1 MNGFDVL
8 SLATDTG
15 QLVARHAFIVL
26 TANKAAADAPEAVD
40 AYFATLLERYH
51 IPVMGKPCDVDEL
64 LACVAEA
71 DRYAAESAAGLTWIG
86 VVRDGP
92 PGVELLSDGVVQPAR
107 GFQHRL

>member
-1 MNGFDVL
+1 MIDL
-8 SLATDTG
+8 SDGLASDAG
-15 QLVARHAFIVL
+15 HVARASGVVL
-26 TANKAAADAPEAVD
+26 EIDLGALPLGEGVGAVAAQLGLPPWELGAAAGED
-40 AYFATLLERYH
+40 Y
-51 IPVMGKPCDVDEL
+51 EL